1 MSDHAVGL
9 LLPLFVAVP
18 LLSAGLLV
26 VAGSRPRLHRAV
38 LAAVLAGGTVGGGLL
53 MARAADGSVA
63 AAGVG
68 GWPDGIAIAFA
79 ADMLTGLMV
88 ALTAGLTLV
97 GAWFAYGS
105 RVANSAHFAPFMLVL
120 MAGVHGAL
128 LTADLFNLFVFI
140 EVMLLPSYG
149 LYVLSAN
156 RREPLRRVD
165 GARMYVTLNL
175 LTSTILVT
183 GVGFVYALTGSVNMA
198 VLAGAARGDVRV
210 ALAAGL
216 VLFALSIKASML
228 PMHGWLARAYPSTSP
243 AVTAIFAAL
252 HTKVAVYAMYRIYMV
267 VYDGDPRLLGLI
279 LTLCL
284 ATLMVGAVASV
295 GEHGARAVLSW
306 QMVSGIGGIMV
317 GLGLATQAGLS
328 AGLFYLVHH
337 MVVMACLLTAT
348 GAIEVRYGSGRLAD
362 LQGLAVREP
371 LIAAAFFVGMLSLV
385 GIPPF
390 SGFAGKLALVLA
402 GVAAGRTVTVV
413 LVLVASLISLWALL
427 RIWDAWFWG
436 RPRAPHGHRERL
448 DTAALPLVHGDG
460 VMPAAGAPVHPAGRG
475 SSTDSERAEAWAST
489 ETLDTPTGVLP
500 VVVDPDEDHTASRI
514 PLRLAGPAVLM
525 AAATLALG
533 LGAEGLWSVTD
544 QAARGLADP
553 TAYIEAVL
561 GR

>member
-165 GARMYVTLNL
+165 GARMYVALNL

-284 ATLMVGAVASV
+284 GTLMVGAVASV

-436 RPRAPHGHRERL
+436 PPRAPHGHRERL

-460 VMPAAGAPVHPAGRG
+460 VTPAAGAPVHPAGRG

-489 ETLDTPTGVLP
+489 ETLDAPTGVLP

-533 LGAEGLWSVTD
+533 LGAEVLWSVTD